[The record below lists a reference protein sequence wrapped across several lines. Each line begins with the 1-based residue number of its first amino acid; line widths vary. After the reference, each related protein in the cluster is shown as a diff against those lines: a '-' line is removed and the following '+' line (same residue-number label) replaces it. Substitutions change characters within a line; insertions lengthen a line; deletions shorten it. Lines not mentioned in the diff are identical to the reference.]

1 MIITLGMITLI
12 NSFSFTA
19 LSKSDETDE
28 EDEEIDNSIGKCRWP
43 SLKLVFLKVKLIMML
58 IFDHLLKLK

>member
-1 MIITLGMITLI
+1 MITLI

-28 EDEEIDNSIGKCRWP
+28 EDEEIDNSIGKCWWP

>member
-1 MIITLGMITLI
+1 MIITIGMITLI

-28 EDEEIDNSIGKCRWP
+28 EGEEIDNSLGKC
-43 SLKLVFLKVKLIMML
+43 
-58 IFDHLLKLK
+58 

>member
-1 MIITLGMITLI
+1 MILTLGMVTLI

-28 EDEEIDNSIGKCRWP
+28 EDEEIDNSIGKC
-43 SLKLVFLKVKLIMML
+43 
-58 IFDHLLKLK
+58 

>member
-1 MIITLGMITLI
+1 MI

-28 EDEEIDNSIGKCRWP
+28 EDEEIDNSIGKGRWP
-43 SLKLVFLKVKLIMML
+43 SLKLVFLKIKLIMML